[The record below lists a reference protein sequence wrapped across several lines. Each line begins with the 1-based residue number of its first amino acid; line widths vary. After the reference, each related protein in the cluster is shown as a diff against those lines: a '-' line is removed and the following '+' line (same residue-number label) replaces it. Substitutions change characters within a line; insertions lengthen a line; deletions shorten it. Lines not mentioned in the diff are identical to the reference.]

1 MESKTEA
8 KTDTKISVSLLDSI
22 VLMLAIIA
30 EIVVCVRGG
39 LNLAVP
45 LFLTWL
51 IMFLYCKI
59 RRISWSVVEN
69 FALQGVRDGF
79 QSVCIVAAVGCLIGT
94 WILGGTVPQV
104 GGGSQANSAQSDYN
118 SQYSEQ
124 DKQKDK
130 FLCTD
135 ALSTEKHVSSLYNTC
150 IFECKD
156 TNVRNVLNHI
166 QKEEQQHG
174 EKIYNFMSQNGMYS

>member
-1 MESKTEA
+1 MTLTQKETTLLQDLKSQEQLCIDKYSKYSSDACGSKLKDLFSEIKQTEQQHFS
-8 KTDTKISVSLLDSI
+8 TV
-22 VLMLAIIA
+22 
-30 EIVVCVRGG
+30 
-39 LNLAVP
+39 N
-45 LFLTWL
+45 
-51 IMFLYCKI
+51 
-59 RRISWSVVEN
+59 
-69 FALQGVRDGF
+69 Q
-79 QSVCIVAAVGCLIGT
+79 
-94 WILGGTVPQV
+94 ILGGTVPQV

>member
-1 MESKTEA
+1 MTLTQKEATLLQDLKSQEQLCIDKYSKYSSDACGSKLKDLFSEIKQTEQQHFS
-8 KTDTKISVSLLDSI
+8 TV
-22 VLMLAIIA
+22 
-30 EIVVCVRGG
+30 
-39 LNLAVP
+39 N
-45 LFLTWL
+45 
-51 IMFLYCKI
+51 
-59 RRISWSVVEN
+59 
-69 FALQGVRDGF
+69 Q
-79 QSVCIVAAVGCLIGT
+79 
-94 WILGGTVPQV
+94 ILGGTVPQV